1 MIKDEGIR
9 VKEGQTNTFHIC
21 AKRISNVYGVMS
33 MLVVLT
39 VDRKHNIL
47 MEIFNHTGGHMP
59 SVLIEV
65 WRQYT
70 MEDEGAV
77 MEAVH
82 KGFKIDV

>member
-1 MIKDEGIR
+1 
-9 VKEGQTNTFHIC
+9 
-21 AKRISNVYGVMS
+21 
-33 MLVVLT
+33 
-39 VDRKHNIL
+39 
-47 MEIFNHTGGHMP
+47 MP